1 MITISLESPD
11 QPDALA
17 LIAELDAY
25 QHTLYPAECVYALD
39 LSSIAASEIIFA
51 VARDNAGFAM
61 GCGALVLMQG
71 HAEIKRM
78 YTQPQSRGQGIAKK
92 ILATLESAAA
102 SAKRSMLKLETGP
115 LQKQALKLYA
125 ACGYQPCG
133 PFGDYRDDPMSVFM
147 QKSLNTD

>member
-1 MITISLESPD
+1 MITISLESPN

-39 LSSIAASEIIFA
+39 LTSIAAQEIVCV
-51 VARDNAGFAM
+51 VARDNAGVPL
-61 GCGALVLMQG
+61 GCGALVLTPG
-71 HAEIKRM
+71 YGEIKRM
-78 YTQPQSRGQGIAKK
+78 YTLPQSRGLGIAKK
-92 ILATLESAAA
+92 ILATLEGAAA
-102 SAKRSMLKLETGP
+102 SANRSLLKLETGP
-115 LQKQALKLYA
+115 LQKEALKLYA
-125 ACGYQPCG
+125 VCGYQPCG